1 MADART
7 IALYDAKAADYAKLV
22 QSDAADAQLQ
32 AFMDLLPKGAGVL
45 DLGCGPAFASVK
57 MRDAGFK
64 PDPVDASK
72 GMVDMANA
80 RFDINARQLTFDDI
94 DMIAAYDGVWANFSL
109 LHAARADLPRHLA
122 ALATALRL
130 NGIIHIGMK
139 TGTGEA
145 RDRIDRKYTYVTKD
159 ELRELLETAGFTR
172 IGIDTGADAGFDGT
186 VAPWVVMRGRKHG

>member
-22 QSDAADAQLQ
+22 QSDAADDQLQ
-32 AFMDLLPKGAGVL
+32 GFIDLLPKDAKVL

-57 MRDAGFK
+57 MRDAGFT

-80 RFDINARQLTFDDI
+80 RFGINARQLTFDDI
-94 DMIAAYDGVWANFSL
+94 DMAAAYDGVWANFSL
-109 LHAARADLPRHLA
+109 LHAERGDLPRHLD
-122 ALATALRL
+122 ALSLALRP
-130 NGIIHIGMK
+130 NGVIHVGMK

-145 RDRIDRKYTYVTKD
+145 RDRIDRKYTYVTEN
-159 ELRELLETAGFTR
+159 ELRGLLETAGFAILGT
-172 IGIDTGADAGFDGT
+172 DTGADTGFDGT
-186 VAPWVVMRGRKHG
+186 IAPWVVMRGRKDG